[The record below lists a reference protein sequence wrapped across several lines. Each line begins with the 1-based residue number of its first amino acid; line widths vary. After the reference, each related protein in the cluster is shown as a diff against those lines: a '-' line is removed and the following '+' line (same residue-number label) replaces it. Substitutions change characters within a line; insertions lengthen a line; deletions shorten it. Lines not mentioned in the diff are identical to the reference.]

1 MRISITEKIAGRLD
15 DESLDRALQQL
26 RELGYVVLESV
37 FPEGWIPDFL
47 QQYLGEAGRQYGD
60 QWPKTHGGISSP
72 MCKPFLDPLVI
83 QNPFAMQILSSALGE
98 DFFAYLPYGSNTAW
112 PGSPVQHI
120 HRDSGHL
127 FPDTPYVLPMSTAVV
142 NIPLVDFSQE
152 NGATEVWPASHL
164 IADAQTEQKLSL
176 EARVKELPSVRVI
189 MPAGSVVVRDM
200 RCWHRGMPNRTAQP
214 RPMLALVYFRK
225 FHHLPN
231 DATTFRRS
239 IDPGIWD
246 QFSEPVQH
254 IYRFNQPLNCS

>member
-1 MRISITEKIAGRLD
+1 MRISITEKVADRLN
-15 DESLDRALQQL
+15 DESLDRALRQL

-47 QQYLGEAGRQYGD
+47 QQYLEETGRQYGD

-83 QNPFAMQILSSALGE
+83 QNPFAMQVLSLALGE
-98 DFFAYLPYGSNTAW
+98 NFFAYLPYGSNTAW

-120 HRDSGHL
+120 HRDSRHL

-142 NIPLVDFSQE
+142 NIPLVDFNQE

-164 IADAQTEQKLSL
+164 IVDAQTEQKLSL
-176 EARVKELPSVRVI
+176 EERVEELPSVRMI

-225 FHHLPN
+225 FHHLPD
-231 DATTFRRS
+231 DANTFRSS
-239 IDPGIWD
+239 IDPGTWG

-254 IYRFNQPLNCS
+254 IYRFNQPLT